1 MVLEVLKVKRHL
13 IAALVVVAALVAG
26 GLGFLGHHFND
37 VSRAMDTWLREAW
50 YSLQNEPIDPERA
63 VTQVAESAVPITA
76 FAAGCLILLLIV
88 LLLRGLRKV
97 RADHLPG
104 ARRRRRTQRVARG
117 ADVEVPQGR

>member
-1 MVLEVLKVKRHL
+1 VKRHL
-13 IAALVVVAALVAG
+13 IVALVAAALVAG

-37 VSRAMDTWLREAW
+37 VSRAVDTGLGEAW
-50 YSLQNEPIDPERA
+50 YKLQNEPIDPERA

-76 FAAGCLILLLIV
+76 FAAGCLVLLLIV